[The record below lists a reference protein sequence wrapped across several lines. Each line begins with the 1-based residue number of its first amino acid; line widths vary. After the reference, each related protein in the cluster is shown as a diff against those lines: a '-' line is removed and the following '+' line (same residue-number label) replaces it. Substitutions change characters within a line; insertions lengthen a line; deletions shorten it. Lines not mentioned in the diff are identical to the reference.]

1 MAFTTK
7 AADAPVRRA
16 HWRESKRFGNTF
28 KLTLSYIVLTFGA
41 FLLIIPFI
49 WMVTT
54 SIKGPVAVM
63 QFPPLWIPGVQ
74 FEPLWENYPTALLQ
88 DHAPF
93 GIFFRNTFVITALA
107 MAGQII
113 SSAVVAFSFARLRW
127 KGREFVFFIVL
138 ATIML
143 PQQVTLV
150 PQFILFRNLGW
161 INTFLPLIVP
171 FWLGVGNAF
180 FIFLLRQF
188 FMRVPLDYDDAARI
202 DGAGTFQIFW
212 RIVMPLS
219 LPALGTVAIFSF
231 INHWNEFFHALIY
244 LNEISKYNLAL
255 GLTQFRGFTRY
266 EISAWNL
273 LMAAS
278 LTALV
283 PVLLVF
289 FFAQRYFIQGIVISG
304 VKG

>member
-1 MAFTTK
+1 MAFPTK
-7 AADAPVRRA
+7 AADAPVQRA
-16 HWRESKRFGNTF
+16 RWRESKRFGNTF

-41 FLLIIPFI
+41 FLLIIPFV

-93 GIFFRNTFVITALA
+93 GVFFRNTFVITALA

>member
-1 MAFTTK
+1 C
-7 AADAPVRRA
+7 
-16 HWRESKRFGNTF
+16 
-28 KLTLSYIVLTFGA
+28 
-41 FLLIIPFI
+41 
-49 WMVTT
+49 
-54 SIKGPVAVM
+54 
-63 QFPPLWIPGVQ
+63 
-74 FEPLWENYPTALLQ
+74 
-88 DHAPF
+88 
-93 GIFFRNTFVITALA
+93 
-107 MAGQII
+107 
-113 SSAVVAFSFARLRW
+113 
-127 KGREFVFFIVL
+127 
-138 ATIML
+138 
-143 PQQVTLV
+143 
-150 PQFILFRNLGW
+150 RNLGW

-212 RIVMPLS
+212 RIVCPLS
-219 LPALGTVAIFSF
+219 FTGLGTVAIFSF

>member
-1 MAFTTK
+1 MAFSTK
-7 AADAPVRRA
+7 VTDAPVQRA
-16 HWRESKRFGNTF
+16 RWRESRQFGNTF
-28 KLTLSYIVLTFGA
+28 KRTFSYVILTFGG
-41 FLLIIPFI
+41 FLLLIPFV
-49 WMVTT
+49 WMITT
-54 SIKGPVAVM
+54 SIKNPVAVM

-74 FEPLWENYPTALLQ
+74 FEPLWENYPTSLLQ

-93 GIFFRNTFVITALA
+93 GLFFRNTFVITALA
-107 MAGQII
+107 MAGQIV
-113 SSAVVAFSFARLRW
+113 SSSVVAFSFARLRW
-127 KGREFVFFIVL
+127 KGREIVFFLVL

-171 FWLGVGNAF
+171 FWLGAGNAF

-219 LPALGTVAIFSF
+219 FPALGTVAIFSF
-231 INHWNEFFHALIY
+231 IYHWNEFFHALIY
-244 LNEISKYNLAL
+244 INEISKYNLAL

-278 LTALV
+278 LTALA